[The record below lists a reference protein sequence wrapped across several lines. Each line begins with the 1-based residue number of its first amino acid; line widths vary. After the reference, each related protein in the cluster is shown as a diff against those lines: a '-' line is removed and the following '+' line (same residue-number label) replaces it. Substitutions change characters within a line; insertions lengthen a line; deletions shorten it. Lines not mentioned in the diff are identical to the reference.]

1 MRKFIGDRK
10 FYKTLMIIV
19 MPIVLQQFITQF
31 VGLLDNLMVG
41 QVGTSEMTGVS
52 LANQLLF
59 VFNLGIFG
67 SLSGASIFAT
77 QYFGAKNKER
87 YQETFRFKWII
98 TSIIFIVTS
107 LIFILFSE
115 QLLSIFINS
124 QEGEDA
130 NPVLVLLHGKQYLW
144 IMLVGNL
151 AFVIKEIYAS
161 SLREMKETFIPMLSG
176 IIAIFVNLVFNYILI
191 FGKFGFPELGVEG
204 AAIATVISRFVEMFV
219 IITYVQIKKEKY
231 NYFKGIYKG
240 RVHLSFV
247 KKVMPKTLMLLTN
260 ELFWSLGL
268 TLILSCYGIRGL
280 DFVASFNICNTI
292 SNVFITVGTSLGNA
306 TAIILGNKIG
316 KDDLEGAKS
325 DSYKI
330 LFFAVVVSFAF
341 AGVMAATSKVLP
353 NLYNTTDS
361 IKQTATYLI
370 LIAAALL
377 PIHAFNTCCY
387 FTLRSGGRILI
398 TILFDCVYV
407 FTVRLPLAFVLA
419 KYTNLNIY
427 LVYTFVTGID
437 VIKVFVGYILVDKGI
452 WLKSLVQN

>member
-1 MRKFIGDRK
+1 MKKFIGNK
-10 FYKTLMIIV
+10 SFYKMLFAIV

-59 VFNLGIFG
+59 VFNLGVFG
-67 SLSGASIFAT
+67 SLSGVSIFAT
-77 QYFGAKNKER
+77 QYYGAKNKDG
-87 YQETFRFKWII
+87 YQESFRFKWII
-98 TSIIFIVTS
+98 TCIIFLITTS
-107 LIFILFSE
+107 IFLLFSE

-130 NPVLVLLHGKQYLW
+130 NPALVLLHGKQYLW

-161 SLREMKETFIPMLSG
+161 SLREMKETFVPMISG
-176 IIAIFVNLVFNYILI
+176 VIAILVNLVFNYLLI
-191 FGKFGFPELGVEG
+191 FGKFGFPTLGIEG

-219 IITYVQIKKEKY
+219 IIIYVQIKKEKFT
-231 NYFKGIYKG
+231 YFKGIFKG
-240 RVHLSFV
+240 KVHFSFV
-247 KKVMPKTLMLLTN
+247 KKVIPKTLLLLTN
-260 ELFWSLGL
+260 EVLWALGL

-292 SNVFITVGTSLGNA
+292 NNVFITVGTSLGNA

-316 KDDLEGAKS
+316 KNDIEGAKS

-330 LFFAVVVSFAF
+330 LFFALVVSLVFT
-341 AGVMAATSKVLP
+341 GVMILTSKALP

-361 IKQTATYLI
+361 IKQVATNLI
-370 LIAAALL
+370 VIAAILL
-377 PIHAFNTCCY
+377 PIHSFNTCCY
-387 FTLRSGGRILI
+387 FTLRSGGRIFI
-398 TILFDCVYV
+398 TILFDSV
-407 FTVRLPLAFVLA
+407 FVLLIRLPLAFILA
-419 KYTNLNIY
+419 KYTSLNIY
-427 LVYTFVTGID
+427 LVFTFVTGID
-437 VIKVFVGYILVDKGI
+437 IIKVFVGYILVDKGI
-452 WLKSLVQN
+452 WLKSLV

>member
-1 MRKFIGDRK
+1 MKKFIGNK
-10 FYKTLMIIV
+10 SFYKMLFAIV

-59 VFNLGIFG
+59 VFNLGVFG
-67 SLSGASIFAT
+67 SLSGVSIFAT
-77 QYFGAKNKER
+77 QYYGAKNKDG
-87 YQETFRFKWII
+87 YQESFRFKWII
-98 TSIIFIVTS
+98 TCIIFLITTS
-107 LIFILFSE
+107 IFLLFSE

-130 NPVLVLLHGKQYLW
+130 NPALVLLHGKQYLW

-161 SLREMKETFIPMLSG
+161 SLREMKETFVPMISG
-176 IIAIFVNLVFNYILI
+176 VIAILVNLVFNYLLI
-191 FGKFGFPELGVEG
+191 FGKFGFPTLGIEG

-219 IITYVQIKKEKY
+219 IIIYVQIKKEKF
-231 NYFKGIYKG
+231 NYFKGIFKG
-240 RVHLSFV
+240 KVHFSFV
-247 KKVMPKTLMLLTN
+247 KKVMPKTLLLLTN
-260 ELFWSLGL
+260 EVLWALGL

-292 SNVFITVGTSLGNA
+292 NNVFITVGTSLGNA

-316 KDDLEGAKS
+316 KNDIEGAKS

-330 LFFAVVVSFAF
+330 LFFALVVSLVFT
-341 AGVMAATSKVLP
+341 GVMIITSKALP

-361 IKQTATYLI
+361 IKQVATNLI
-370 LIAAALL
+370 VIAAILL
-377 PIHAFNTCCY
+377 PLHSFNTCCY

-398 TILFDCVYV
+398 TILFDSV
-407 FTVRLPLAFVLA
+407 FVLLIRLPLAFILA
-419 KYTNLNIY
+419 KYTSLNIY
-427 LVYTFVTGID
+427 LVFTFVTGID
-437 VIKVFVGYILVDKGI
+437 IIKVFVGYILVDKGI
-452 WLKSLVQN
+452 WLKSLV

>member
-10 FYKTLMIIV
+10 FYKMLLVIV

-77 QYFGAKNKER
+77 QYFGAKNKDK
-87 YQETFRFKWII
+87 YQEAFRFKWII
-98 TSIIFIVTS
+98 TIIIFIVTTI
-107 LIFILFSE
+107 IFILFSE

-124 QEGEDA
+124 QEGEDT

-176 IIAIFVNLVFNYILI
+176 VIAIFVNLIFNYILI
-191 FGKFGFPELGVEG
+191 FGKFGFPILGVEG

-219 IITYVQIKKEKY
+219 IIIYVQIKKEKY

-240 RVHLSFV
+240 RVHFSFV

-260 ELFWSLGL
+260 EVLWSLGL

-330 LFFAVVVSFAF
+330 LFFAIIVSTVFSLI
-341 AGVMAATSKVLP
+341 MISTSRILP
-353 NLYNTTDS
+353 NFYNTTDN
-361 IKQTATYLI
+361 IKNVASNLI
-370 LIAAALL
+370 IIAAILL
-377 PIHAFNTCCY
+377 PIHSFNTCCY
-387 FTLRSGGRILI
+387 FTLRSGGKIII
-398 TILFDCVYV
+398 TIFFDSVYV
-407 FTVRLPLAFVLA
+407 LLIRLPLAFILS
-419 KYTNLNIY
+419 KYTSVNIY
-427 LVYTFVTGID
+427 WVYTLVTGID
-437 VIKVFVGYILVDKGI
+437 IIKLFVGYILVDKGI

>member
-1 MRKFIGDRK
+1 MKKFIGDKK
-10 FYKTLMIIV
+10 FYKMLLAIV

-77 QYFGAKNKER
+77 QYFGAKNKDK
-87 YQETFRFKWII
+87 YQESFRFKWII
-98 TSIIFIVTS
+98 TSIIFIVTTI
-107 LIFILFSE
+107 IFILFSE

-124 QEGEDA
+124 QEGEDT

-144 IMLVGNL
+144 IMLIGNL

-161 SLREMKETFIPMLSG
+161 SLREMKETFVPMISG
-176 IIAIFVNLVFNYILI
+176 IIAILVNLVFNYILI
-191 FGKFGFPELGVEG
+191 FGKFGFPTLGVEG

-240 RVHLSFV
+240 RVHFSFI

-260 ELFWSLGL
+260 EVLWSLGL

-330 LFFAVVVSFAF
+330 LFFAIIVSAVFSLI
-341 AGVMAATSKVLP
+341 MISTSRILP
-353 NLYNTTDS
+353 NFYNTTDN
-361 IKQTATYLI
+361 IKNVASNLI
-370 LIAAALL
+370 VIAAILL
-377 PIHAFNTCCY
+377 PIHSFNTCCY
-387 FTLRSGGRILI
+387 FTLRSGGKIII
-398 TILFDCVYV
+398 TIFFDSVYV
-407 FTVRLPLAFVLA
+407 LLVRLPLAFILS
-419 KYTNLNIY
+419 KYTSVNIY
-427 LVYTFVTGID
+427 WVYTLVTGVDI
-437 VIKVFVGYILVDKGI
+437 IKLFVGYILVDKGI

>member
-1 MRKFIGDRK
+1 MKKFIGNK
-10 FYKTLMIIV
+10 SFYKMLFAIV

-59 VFNLGIFG
+59 VFNLGVFG
-67 SLSGASIFAT
+67 SLSGVSIFAT
-77 QYFGAKNKER
+77 QYYGAKNKDG
-87 YQETFRFKWII
+87 YQESFRFKWII
-98 TSIIFIVTS
+98 TCIIFLITTS
-107 LIFILFSE
+107 IFLLFSE

-130 NPVLVLLHGKQYLW
+130 NPALVLLHGKQYLW

-161 SLREMKETFIPMLSG
+161 SLREMKETFVPMISG
-176 IIAIFVNLVFNYILI
+176 VIAILVNLVFNYLLI
-191 FGKFGFPELGVEG
+191 FGKFGFPTLGIEG

-219 IITYVQIKKEKY
+219 IIIYVQIKKEKF
-231 NYFKGIYKG
+231 NYFKGIFKG
-240 RVHLSFV
+240 KVHFSFV
-247 KKVMPKTLMLLTN
+247 KKVMPKTLLLLTN
-260 ELFWSLGL
+260 EVLWALGL

-292 SNVFITVGTSLGNA
+292 NNVFITVGTSLGNA

-316 KDDLEGAKS
+316 KNDIEGAKS

-330 LFFAVVVSFAF
+330 LFFALVVSLVFT
-341 AGVMAATSKVLP
+341 GVMILTSKALP

-361 IKQTATYLI
+361 IKQVATNLI
-370 LIAAALL
+370 VIAAILL
-377 PIHAFNTCCY
+377 PLHSFNTCCY
-387 FTLRSGGRILI
+387 FTLRSGGRIFI
-398 TILFDCVYV
+398 TILFDSV
-407 FTVRLPLAFVLA
+407 FVLLIRLPLAFILA
-419 KYTNLNIY
+419 KYTSLNIY
-427 LVYTFVTGID
+427 LVFTFVTGID
-437 VIKVFVGYILVDKGI
+437 IIKVFVGYILVDKGI
-452 WLKSLVQN
+452 WLKSLV

>member
-1 MRKFIGDRK
+1 MKKFIGNK
-10 FYKTLMIIV
+10 SFYKMLFAIV

-59 VFNLGIFG
+59 VFNLGVFG
-67 SLSGASIFAT
+67 SLSGVSIFAT
-77 QYFGAKNKER
+77 QYYGAKNKDG
-87 YQETFRFKWII
+87 YQESFRFKWII
-98 TSIIFIVTS
+98 TCIIFLITTS
-107 LIFILFSE
+107 IFLLFSE

-130 NPVLVLLHGKQYLW
+130 NPALVLLHGKQYLW

-161 SLREMKETFIPMLSG
+161 SLREMKETFVPMISG
-176 IIAIFVNLVFNYILI
+176 VIAILVNLVFNYLLI
-191 FGKFGFPELGVEG
+191 FGKFGFPTLGIEG

-219 IITYVQIKKEKY
+219 IIIYVQIKKEKF
-231 NYFKGIYKG
+231 NYFKGIFKG
-240 RVHLSFV
+240 KVHFSFV
-247 KKVMPKTLMLLTN
+247 KKVMPKTLLLLTN
-260 ELFWSLGL
+260 EVLWALGL

-292 SNVFITVGTSLGNA
+292 NNVFITVGTSLGNA

-316 KDDLEGAKS
+316 KNDIEGAKS

-330 LFFAVVVSFAF
+330 LFFALVVSLVFT
-341 AGVMAATSKVLP
+341 GVMILTSKALP

-361 IKQTATYLI
+361 IKQVATNLI
-370 LIAAALL
+370 VIAAILL
-377 PIHAFNTCCY
+377 PLHSFNTCCY

-398 TILFDCVYV
+398 TILFDSV
-407 FTVRLPLAFVLA
+407 FVLLIRLPLAFILA
-419 KYTNLNIY
+419 KYTSLNIY
-427 LVYTFVTGID
+427 LVFTFVTGID
-437 VIKVFVGYILVDKGI
+437 IIKVFVGYVLVDKGI
-452 WLKSLVQN
+452 WLKSLV

>member
-1 MRKFIGDRK
+1 MKKFIGDKK
-10 FYKTLMIIV
+10 FYKMLLAIV

-77 QYFGAKNKER
+77 QYFGAKNKDK
-87 YQETFRFKWII
+87 YQESFRFKWII
-98 TSIIFIVTS
+98 TSIIFIVTTI
-107 LIFILFSE
+107 IFILFSE

-124 QEGEDA
+124 QEGEDT

-144 IMLVGNL
+144 IMLIGNL

-161 SLREMKETFIPMLSG
+161 SLREMKETFVPMISG
-176 IIAIFVNLVFNYILI
+176 IIAILVNLVFNYILI
-191 FGKFGFPELGVEG
+191 FGKFGFPTLGVEG

-219 IITYVQIKKEKY
+219 IIIYVQIKKEKY

-240 RVHLSFV
+240 RVHFSFI

-260 ELFWSLGL
+260 ELLWSLGL

-330 LFFAVVVSFAF
+330 LFFAIIVSAVFSLI
-341 AGVMAATSKVLP
+341 MISTSRILP
-353 NLYNTTDS
+353 NFYNTTDN
-361 IKQTATYLI
+361 IKNVASNLI
-370 LIAAALL
+370 VIAAILL
-377 PIHAFNTCCY
+377 PIHSFNTCCY
-387 FTLRSGGRILI
+387 FTLRSGGKIII
-398 TILFDCVYV
+398 TIFFDSVYV
-407 FTVRLPLAFVLA
+407 LLVRLPLAFILS
-419 KYTNLNIY
+419 KYTSVNIY
-427 LVYTFVTGID
+427 WVYTLVTGVDI
-437 VIKVFVGYILVDKGI
+437 IKLFVGYILVDKGI